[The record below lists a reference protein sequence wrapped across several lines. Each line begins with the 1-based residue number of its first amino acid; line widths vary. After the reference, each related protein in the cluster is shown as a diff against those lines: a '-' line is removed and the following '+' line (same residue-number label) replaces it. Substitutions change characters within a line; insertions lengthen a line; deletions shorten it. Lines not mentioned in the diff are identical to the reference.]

1 MAADD
6 LPPQR
11 KPRGAGRRF
20 AAGQSGNP
28 AGPRPGTR
36 HPAFAALDAV
46 GMENVEDVIRG
57 VRTAAIAGD
66 MRAAEILLRR
76 CWPERRGR
84 PLRFDM
90 PAVVDAHDLP
100 AAMAA
105 VSAAMSAGELTPEEA
120 TAVSAV
126 LETHRRV
133 IDTHDLAERI
143 TALEAAQT
151 EARGKKP

>member
-1 MAADD
+1 
-6 LPPQR
+6 
-11 KPRGAGRRF
+11 
-20 AAGQSGNP
+20 
-28 AGPRPGTR
+28 
-36 HPAFAALDAV
+36 
-46 GMENVEDVIRG
+46 
-57 VRTAAIAGD
+57 

-90 PAVVDAHDLP
+90 PAVVNAKDLP